1 MRKEEFKN
9 IWLKAFKWSFFSKI
23 MLNQLKTVAL
33 LGALTGILLFVGGLI
48 GGQQGLTIALFFA
61 VLMNFGSYFFSHK
74 IVLAMYHA
82 KELKESEA
90 PGIHAMVEEIAREA
104 KIPKPKVYI
113 IHAPHANAF
122 ATGPNPKK
130 AVVAVTDGIVQLLTK
145 EELKGVLAHEIG
157 HVKNRD
163 ILIST
168 IAATIASVISYL
180 AFMVR
185 WAAILGTGS
194 RDDQRGSNVLGLLVM
209 TIVAPLAAMIVQLA
223 ISRSREYLADE
234 RGARL
239 IRNPLPLA
247 SALQKLESASHS
259 RPLGMG
265 SPSTAHLFIVKPFRG
280 KGMLNLF
287 STHPPLHERVARLK
301 KLKV

>member
-1 MRKEEFKN
+1 
-9 IWLKAFKWSFFSKI
+9 